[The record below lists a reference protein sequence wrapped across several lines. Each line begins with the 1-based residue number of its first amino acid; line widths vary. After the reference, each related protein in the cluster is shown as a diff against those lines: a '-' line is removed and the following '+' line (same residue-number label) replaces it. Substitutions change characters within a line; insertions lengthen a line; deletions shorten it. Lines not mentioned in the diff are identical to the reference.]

1 MKKILS
7 WQNENAPSA
16 QASLLP
22 ESRVL
27 LHQNQP
33 H

>member
-1 MKKILS
+1 MEKMLGH
-7 WQNENAPSA
+7 QNENAPSA

-22 ESRVL
+22 ESQVL
-27 LHQNQP
+27 LHQNQA